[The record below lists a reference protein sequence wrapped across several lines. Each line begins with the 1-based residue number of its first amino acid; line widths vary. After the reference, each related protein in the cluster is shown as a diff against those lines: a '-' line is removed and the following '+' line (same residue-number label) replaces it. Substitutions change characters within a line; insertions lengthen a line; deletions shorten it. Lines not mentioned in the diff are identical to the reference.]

1 LRAAAA
7 GLVFEP
13 DDLAAIIAPLS
24 LDDLEPL
31 ILEAGTR
38 AFDEDGLGEG
48 MGEAWPLLRFD
59 KKLVLARPL
68 GLALALNHRM
78 LLRAVDEIGE
88 ESLAAAYSS
97 QVVDDV
103 LRSLRRMGIDASQV
117 SGGELV
123 ELRARIDTGVELLCL
138 VFSDDMHGL
147 GADPYAEVRNP
158 PAVAAATERIED
170 TAAAAQGELFV
181 LFAAQ
186 SGGRPFFYGV
196 RKAEAANV
204 VFEAIQAS
212 DLDTFA
218 ILEPRDP
225 LTLWKFARAMDP
237 LQEARR
243 GR

>member
-1 LRAAAA
+1 
-7 GLVFEP
+7 
-13 DDLAAIIAPLS
+13 
-24 LDDLEPL
+24 
-31 ILEAGTR
+31 
-38 AFDEDGLGEG
+38 
-48 MGEAWPLLRFD
+48 
-59 KKLVLARPL
+59 
-68 GLALALNHRM
+68 
-78 LLRAVDEIGE
+78 
-88 ESLAAAYSS
+88 
-97 QVVDDV
+97 
-103 LRSLRRMGIDASQV
+103 MGIDASQV